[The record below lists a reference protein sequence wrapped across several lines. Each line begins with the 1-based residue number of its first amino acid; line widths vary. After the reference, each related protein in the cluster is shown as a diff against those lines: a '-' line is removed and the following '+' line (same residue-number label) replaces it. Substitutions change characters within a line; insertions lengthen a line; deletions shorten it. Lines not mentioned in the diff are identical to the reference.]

1 MPKLCSMREAIAELV
16 PDGTSV
22 ALGLQLEQMI
32 PFAAGHEIIRQKKRG
47 LTLIGPI
54 SDILFDQLIAAG
66 CVEGVIA
73 AWVGNVMM
81 GSAYNFRRAVEQGGL
96 KVVNLTNFSVALAL
110 QAAAMG
116 VPFLPTRT
124 ALGSDV
130 ARDNEFFVEI
140 DSPFADIESGESV
153 TRAGG
158 GRGRPLREHRGEA
171 QPGDDKLH
179 AVRALS
185 PDVAIVHLQRADREG
200 NAHCWG
206 NFGVMIEAVR
216 AAKRV
221 IVVAEEVVDPGVISS
236 DPNRSVIPGFLVNAV
251 VECRYGAHPSPVQGC
266 YKRDN
271 AFFRQYHEQTKTN
284 ADSEAWLQ
292 HWVYSVAD
300 RMAYINQLGACRVE
314 ELGVKQHAYAAQ
326 TDFGY

>member
-1 MPKLCSMREAIAELV
+1 MSKLVTMREAVADLV
-16 PDGTSV
+16 PDGASV
-22 ALGLQLEQMI
+22 ALGLQMEQMI

-54 SDILFDQLIAAG
+54 SDILFDQIIAAG
-66 CVEGVIA
+66 CVDRVIA

-81 GSAYNFRRAVEQGGL
+81 GSAYNFRRAAEQGGL
-96 KVVNLTNFSVALAL
+96 KVVNLSNFTVALAL

-130 ARDNEFFVEI
+130 ARDNDFFAEI
-140 DSPFADIESGESV
+140 DSPFVEFEPGESAA
-153 TRAGG
+153 RLD
-158 GRGRPLREHRGEA
+158 GRGRPPLSG
-171 QPGDDKLH
+171 QGKLH
-179 AVRALS
+179 AVRSLA

-216 AAKRV
+216 AARRV
-221 IVVAEEVVDPGVISS
+221 IVVAEEIFDAEVISS
-236 DPNRSVIPGFLVNAV
+236 DPNRTVIPGFLVNAV
-251 VECRYGAHPSPVQGC
+251 VECRYGAHPSPVQGH

-271 AFFRQYHEQTKTN
+271 AFFRQYHEQTKSV

-292 HWVYSVAD
+292 RWVHRVAD
-300 RMAYINQLGACRVE
+300 RMAYMNQLGACRVE

>member
-1 MPKLCSMREAIAELV
+1 MSKLLTMREAIAELV
-16 PDGTSV
+16 PDGASV
-22 ALGLQLEQMI
+22 ALGLQMEQMI
-32 PFAAGHEIIRQKKRG
+32 PFAAGHEIIRQKRRD

-54 SDILFDQLIAAG
+54 SDVLFDQLIAAG
-66 CVEGVIA
+66 CAGRVIA

-81 GSAYNFRRAVEQGGL
+81 GSAYNFRRAVEQDGL
-96 KVVNLTNFSVALAL
+96 KVVNLSNFTVALAL

-130 ARDNEFFVEI
+130 ARDNNFFAEI
-140 DSPFADIESGESV
+140 DSPFVEGQSGESA
-153 TRAGG
+153 TRPG
-158 GRGRPLREHRGEA
+158 GRGRPPLRGQE
-171 QPGDDKLH
+171 KLH
-179 AVRALS
+179 AVRALT
-185 PDVAIVHLQRADREG
+185 PDVAIVHLQRADRDG

-216 AAKRV
+216 AARRV
-221 IVVAEEVVDPGVISS
+221 IVVAEEIVDAEIIAS
-236 DPNRSVIPGFLVNAV
+236 DPNRTVIPGFLVSAV
-251 VECRYGAHPSPVQGC
+251 VECRYGAHPSPVQGY

-271 AFFRQYHEQTKTN
+271 AFFRQYHEQTKTK

-292 HWVYSVAD
+292 RWVYNVAD
-300 RMAYINQLGACRVE
+300 RRAYMNQLGACRVE

-326 TDFGY
+326 ADFGY